1 MQLYAETKKQAPAER
16 SLEQDLS
23 VHRYVESIEVDAI
36 PVNSEL
42 NRNSRRFDVH
52 TPPMLSRSGQIK
64 EEATGSERPPPDV
77 IRMNSSI
84 VRWPRKDRLAYASLC
99 YAGQMEGHS
108 LIAFACAKMIV

>member
-64 EEATGSERPPPDV
+64 EEATGSERPPDV

-84 VRWPRKDRLAYASLC
+84 VGWPRKARLAYASLC
-99 YAGQMEGHS
+99 CAARMEGHS